1 MRPAIL
7 LIGFA
12 AQFVPWTL
20 VPRGTYIYHYF
31 PSVPFI
37 ILAFVLCLDLL
48 ADALDKPVVLGKRYT
63 LRLQHLSAALTVACL
78 VIALA
83 LFIAFF
89 PYISGITASTK
100 WLRAMQWF
108 RGWIYY

>member
-7 LIGFA
+7 LIAFA
-12 AQFVPWTL
+12 AQYVPWML

-37 ILAFVLCLDLL
+37 ILCIALCMDLFYDWT
-48 ADALDKPVVLGKRYT
+48 AVPGRDARLRWAPV
-63 LRLQHLSAALTVACL
+63 ALCGLWMAV
-78 VIALA
+78 ALA

-89 PYISGITASTK
+89 PYISGCTASTA